1 VTFAFRRTVA
11 VCVVAVATAVGL
23 ASAREVTAQVTPGAR
38 VLVMPF
44 AAVVEPGAPGGEG
57 AALWLGEAASLLV
70 AEGLETRGVGA
81 MSREQRIAAFARLNL
96 PMTPALTRA
105 TIIRVGELIGASEV
119 VFGEVRLGERLEIRA
134 RAIRL
139 TTGLE
144 LAPVAHDGA
153 LSEIFAVSDEV
164 AGRIAGQT
172 GRLRP
177 SRPAPPPLQLETFES
192 YVKGLVA
199 ATPAG
204 QQRFLEMAVRQA
216 PTDPRILM
224 ALWNVYTIQ
233 GEHERA
239 LASANAVSPEAS
251 AYRHARF
258 AVALSL
264 LELRRFDG
272 AWQALTDLHGAE
284 RSAAVS
290 SLLGVVQ
297 MRRGTPPG
305 GNAPTV
311 YFRRAV
317 EEHPEHTDY
326 LFNLGYAHALA
337 GNGEEAL
344 TWLREVVRFQAA
356 DADAHRVMSALLI
369 SMGRPTEAQ
378 RELELARLL
387 GADAEGGS
395 TLALTSQIPP
405 NLERIPSVAD
415 VSDAVEL
422 RAVAGMPARRDQHAT
437 AQFHLQNARDMLA
450 GDRDRDAVNEL
461 RRAIYLTPYE
471 EEPHRLLGGIHQRA
485 GRLSEAIEEYTVAL
499 WCRETAEGRMALASA
514 LLDAGQREAAQREA
528 ARALQLDPSS
538 AEARA
543 IHERAA
549 ARD

>member
-1 VTFAFRRTVA
+1 MRCTCRRRFVGCLVAIVALVCLVA
-11 VCVVAVATAVGL
+11 VGEAG
-23 ASAREVTAQVTPGAR
+23 AQVTPGAR

-44 AAVVEPGAPGGEG
+44 SAAVEPGAPGGEG
-57 AALWLGEAASLLV
+57 AALWLGEAASMLIV
-70 AEGLETRGVGA
+70 EGLETRGVGA
-81 MSREQRIAAFARLNL
+81 MSREQRVAAFARLNL
-96 PMTPALTRA
+96 PMTSALTRA
-105 TIIRVGELIGASEV
+105 TTIRVAELIGASEV

-134 RAIRL
+134 RIIRL
-139 TTGLE
+139 TTGHELE
-144 LAPVAHDGA
+144 PVAHDGA
-153 LSEIFAVSDEV
+153 LSEIFLVSDEV
-164 AGRIAGQT
+164 AQRIARQT
-172 GRLRP
+172 GSLRP
-177 SRPAPPPLQLETFES
+177 SRSAPPPLQLETFES

-224 ALWNVYTIQ
+224 ALWGVFTVQ
-233 GEHERA
+233 GDHERA

-251 AYRHARF
+251 AYRESRF

-272 AWQALTDLHGAE
+272 AWQALTALHASE

-305 GNAPTV
+305 GNAPSV

-337 GNGEEAL
+337 GNGAEAL
-344 TWLREVVRFQAA
+344 TWLREVVRFEAA
-356 DADAHRVMSALLI
+356 DADAHRVMSALLMA
-369 SMGRPTEAQ
+369 MGRTPEAQ
-378 RELELARLL
+378 REIELARLL
-387 GADAEGGS
+387 GAGDEGA
-395 TLALTSQIPP
+395 ALVLTPQMPL
-405 NLERIPSVAD
+405 NLERIPSVGD
-415 VSDAVEL
+415 LSDPLGL
-422 RAVAGMPARRDQHAT
+422 RAVVGAPAQRDQQAT
-437 AQFHLQNARDMLA
+437 AQFHLQNARAMLA
-450 GDRDRDAVNEL
+450 GDRDREAVNEL

-485 GRLSEAIEEYTVAL
+485 GRLSEAIDEYTVAL
-499 WCRETAEGRMALASA
+499 WCRETAEGRTALASA

-538 AEARA
+538 ADARVL
-543 IHERAA
+543 HERAT